1 MLLLTV
7 SVNITGAR
15 FFPHQMKVV
24 NMNVTSQVK
33 PYFNNKAPR
42 TTLISFG
49 YDRLR
54 WELDTQNLKKLAP
67 ASIIF
72 VFNQDKNAWAYDF
85 ISDFKAHV
93 PEWME
98 DEQSP
103 EFGYIMI
110 TEARSD
116 LQEQI
121 LHHPL
126 FNTESGVVPLIV
138 SIGDVA
144 SAEVARY
151 RSAYGRSDI
160 PQLFCV
166 TGDPERLELVDCNG
180 HLLANTNGVCAI
192 EARKFEKQVRT
203 LKSLSGAV
211 KTVAI
216 VSGISGR
223 FDLAIEQRESAAQ
236 KVIDECARQGLS
248 AHRLFL
254 IDGMDVEN
262 ELAALAK
269 IYDAII
275 TLQDDTIYSVISQL
289 ADFCNNHKVIFFS
302 SELAS
307 VKRGAAIGYGNAPA
321 AYVPYLIELMAL
333 QKENHMPLDT
343 FELAALE
350 DSIEMRYNMN
360 GIRKQ
365 VRDLTQEKEDLL
377 DMVSIYAG
385 C

>member
-1 MLLLTV
+1 
-7 SVNITGAR
+7 
-15 FFPHQMKVV
+15 MKVV
-24 NMNVTSQVK
+24 TMNITSQVK
-33 PYFNNKAPR
+33 PYFNNRAPHKK
-42 TTLISFG
+42 LISFE

-54 WELDTQNLKKLAP
+54 WELDAQNLKKVVQG
-67 ASIIF
+67 SIVF
-72 VFNQDKNAWAYDF
+72 VFNQDKNVWAHDF
-85 ISDFKAHV
+85 ISDFKARV
-93 PEWME
+93 PEWLE
-98 DEQSP
+98 DGQLP

-110 TEARSD
+110 TEARSN

-121 LHHPL
+121 LNHPL
-126 FNTESGVVPLIV
+126 FNTQSGVVPLII

-180 HLLANTNGVCAI
+180 HLLANTNGVCAV

-203 LKSLSGAV
+203 LRSLSGAV

-216 VSGISGR
+216 VSGASGR

-236 KVIDECARQGLS
+236 KVLDECARQGLS

-254 IDGMDVEN
+254 IDGMNIEN
-262 ELAALAK
+262 ELAVLAK

-275 TLQDDTIYSVISQL
+275 TLQDDTIYGAISQL
-289 ADFCNNHKVIFFS
+289 ADFCNTHKVIFLS

-307 VKRGAAIGYGNAPA
+307 VKCGAAIGYGNAPA
-321 AYVPYLIELMAL
+321 AYVPYLIELIAL
-333 QKENHMPLDT
+333 QKENHLPLDA

-350 DSIEMRYNMN
+350 DSIEMRHNMA

-377 DMVSIYAG
+377 DMISIYAG